1 VSDLEEKFNQL
12 DFAVS
17 RSLRYAAK
25 RRAFFERCNQIVRA
39 IIAICGAGTVA
50 AVFGDGGAV
59 VYFGAI
65 VGFAAAIDLV
75 FEFSKRTMTYDHLY
89 HCYADLGIEM
99 ATAGRTELDYRLF
112 LTKRLQ
118 IEKHE
123 PTSLDVLN
131 VVCSNDELE
140 ARGYEHRYKVRYWQK
155 FFCQFGDFGKQ
166 DFPLIPATKEPL
178 SSVT

>member
-17 RSLRYAAK
+17 RSLRYTAK
-25 RRAFFERCNQIVRA
+25 RRAFFERCNQVVRA
-39 IIAICGAGTVA
+39 VIAICGAGTVA
-50 AVFGDGGAV
+50 AVFGDGNVV

-65 VGFAAAIDLV
+65 VGLAAAADLV

-89 HCYADLGIEM
+89 RCFADLGIEL
-99 ATAGRTELDYRLF
+99 ATAERTEQSHRLL

-118 IEKHE
+118 IEKDE

-131 VVCSNDELE
+131 VICSNDELE
-140 ARGYEHRYKVRYWQK
+140 ARGYDHRYKVRYWQK
-155 FFCQFGDFGKQ
+155 LLCQFGDFGEQ
-166 DFPLIPATKEPL
+166 DFPLIPASKEPL